1 MILQGRQTWVF
12 PVPPVITATAT
23 AVGHMESEGPLGNYF
38 DICHKEPWLGQ
49 DSFEKAEQ
57 CLLEQACM
65 QALQKA
71 HLDTKG
77 VNMFLAGD
85 LINQLSSSSFTARS
99 LKIPFLGL
107 FGACSTAMESLGL
120 GALLVGAGAA
130 TTVLAATSS
139 HNNAAEK
146 QFRYP
151 NEYGAQKN
159 DTCQLTV
166 TAAGGAV
173 VQNVGT
179 GPKITA
185 VTIGA
190 IEDMGLKDPF
200 NMGAAMAP
208 AAAQTI
214 LNHFKERNVPADY
227 YDLILT
233 GDLGRIG
240 SKLLVDLLHSG
251 GLMIASEKIC
261 DGGVLIYSE
270 EQKPFAGGS
279 GCGCMAAVAYGY
291 VYHEMQAGRLKKALL
306 VATGALMSPLTY
318 QQQESIPSI
327 AHAVALEVLA

>member
-1 MILQGRQTWVF
+1 MLQGRQTWVF
-12 PVPPVITATAT
+12 PVPPVVTATGT
-23 AVGHMESEGPLGNYF
+23 AVGHMESEGPLGRCF
-38 DICHKEPWLGQ
+38 DIIHKEPWLGKE
-49 DSFEKAEQ
+49 SFEKAEQ
-57 CLLEQACM
+57 CLLEQACLE
-65 QALQKA
+65 ALKKA
-71 HLDTKG
+71 NLDTNG

-85 LINQLSSSSFTARS
+85 LINQLSSSCFTARS

-107 FGACSTAMESLGL
+107 FGACSTAMESLAL
-120 GALLVGAGAA
+120 ASLLVSAGGAH
-130 TTVLAATSS
+130 TVLAATSS

-166 TAAGGAV
+166 TAAGSAV
-173 VQNVGT
+173 VQDVGN

-214 LNHFKERNVPADY
+214 INHFKERDVAADY

-233 GDLGRIG
+233 GDLGRVG
-240 SKLLVDLLHSG
+240 SKILVDLLHNA
-251 GLMIASEKIC
+251 GLMVESEKIC

-291 VYHEMQAGRLKKALL
+291 IYNEMLAGRLKKALL

-318 QQQESIPSI
+318 QQNESIPGI
-327 AHAVALEVLA
+327 AHAVALEVLE